1 MVIHHTSNRKRERGF
16 VTLIWTCMMLFIIM
30 PVMGLAI
37 DAG

>member
-16 VTLIWTCMMLFIIM
+16 VTLIWTCIIM